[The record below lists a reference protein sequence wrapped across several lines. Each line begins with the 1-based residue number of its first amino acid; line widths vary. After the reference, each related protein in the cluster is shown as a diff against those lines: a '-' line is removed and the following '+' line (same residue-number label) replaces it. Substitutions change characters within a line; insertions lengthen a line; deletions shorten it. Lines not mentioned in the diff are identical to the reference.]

1 MKRAVFIAHT
11 LWATAHDGRE
21 LYASGDYI
29 NQNPEPNGLHR
40 WVERDKPLDKK
51 DLVLWYNV
59 ATHHLPRPEEWPVMP
74 VAHARFMFKQAGF
87 FSQNPAMDVPPP
99 TLRSSCCVSHEK
111 G

>member
-1 MKRAVFIAHT
+1 ME
-11 LWATAHDGRE
+11 RE
-21 LYASGDYI
+21 KL
-29 NQNPEPNGLHR
+29 
-40 WVERDKPLDKK
+40 LDKK

-74 VAHARFMFKQAGF
+74 VAHAGFMLKPAGF